1 MLIVDALKEY
11 CNDVNIIV
19 KVDSDEENYYLDK
32 TKNVEVVDSNY
43 ELSSMLVELS
53 LKHLDEY

>member
-1 MLIVDALKEY
+1 MLIVDELKEY
-11 CNDVNIIV
+11 SNDVNIIV

-32 TKNVEVVDSNY
+32 TKSVEVVDSNY

-53 LKHLDEY
+53 MKHLVK